1 MNQPE
6 LLRQSCGDLCQLKGE
21 THKGNFLDY
30 VTAEVRGQ
38 VNVLA
43 IKIFYQID
51 CRNLFQL
58 TQAIEDNGEKFAA
71 NPHWEDLSD
80 FHRKELCDVRRWI
93 KHKKF

>member
-6 LLRQSCGDLCQLKGE
+6 LLRQSCGDLCQLKGT
-21 THKGNFLDY
+21 THSGNFLDY

-38 VNVLA
+38 VNTLD
-43 IKIFYQID
+43 IKYFYQID